1 MAELTGRRPRGV
13 GMGKKP
19 PLWLKDGDIVE
30 VGLEDVGSC
39 VNRVRFVKEDDDAAS
54 KAEI

>member
-13 GMGKKP
+13 GMGRKP

-30 VGLEDVGSC
+30 VGLEGVGSC
-39 VNRVRFVKEDDDAAS
+39 VNTVRFVKEGYDATS